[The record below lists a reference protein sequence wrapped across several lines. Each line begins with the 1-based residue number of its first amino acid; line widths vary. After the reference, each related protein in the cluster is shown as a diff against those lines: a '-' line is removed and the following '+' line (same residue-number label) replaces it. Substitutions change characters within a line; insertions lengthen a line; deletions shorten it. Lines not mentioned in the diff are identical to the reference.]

1 MKMAEILPSIFGAN
15 LMALK
20 NEITFLEAQGF
31 RTLHL
36 DMMDGSLVPNI
47 AFGPDH
53 VSVIKKNTA
62 MKVDVHLMV
71 SAPEKIIDKVIAAG
85 VDMISIHYEATIH
98 HIDILQR
105 IRKAGIKAGIVY
117 NPSTPLSSLK
127 YLLGYV
133 DYVLLMSINPGHWGQ
148 RFLELTFERVQEVRD
163 IIGNKNIAIE
173 IDGGVNAEI
182 ATRLRE
188 AGVSLIVVGGA
199 LFNGDKM
206 ENAARLNAAIA
217 E

>member
-1 MKMAEILPSIFGAN
+1 MAEILPSIFGAN

-53 VSVIKKNTA
+53 VSVIKKNTT

-127 YLLGYV
+127 YLLDYV

-188 AGVSLIVVGGA
+188 AGVSLIVVGGD

>member
-1 MKMAEILPSIFGAN
+1 MAEILPSIFGAN

>member
-1 MKMAEILPSIFGAN
+1 MAEILPSIFGAD

-20 NEITFLEAQGF
+20 SEITFLEAQGF

-53 VSVIKKNTA
+53 VSVIKKNTV

-98 HIDILQR
+98 HIDILQK

-127 YLLGYV
+127 YLLAYV
-133 DYVLLMSINPGHWGQ
+133 DYVLIMSINPGHWGQ
-148 RFLELTFERVQEVRD
+148 RFLELTFERVQEARD
-163 IIGNKNIAIE
+163 IIGNKDIAIE

-188 AGVSLIVVGGA
+188 AGVSLIVVGGE
-199 LFNGDKM
+199 LFNGNKI

-217 E
+217 K

>member
-1 MKMAEILPSIFGAN
+1 MAEILPSIFGAN

-53 VSVIKKNTA
+53 VSVIKKNTT

-105 IRKAGIKAGIVY
+105 VRKAGIKAGIVY

-148 RFLELTFERVQEVRD
+148 HFLELTFERVQEVRD

-188 AGVSLIVVGGA
+188 AGVSLIVVGGD

>member
-1 MKMAEILPSIFGAN
+1 MAEILPSIFGAN

-53 VSVIKKNTA
+53 VSVIKKNTT

-105 IRKAGIKAGIVY
+105 VRKAGIKAGIVY

-148 RFLELTFERVQEVRD
+148 RFVERTFERVQEVRD

-188 AGVSLIVVGGA
+188 AGVSLIVVGGE
-199 LFNGDKM
+199 LFNGNKI

-217 E
+217 K

>member
-1 MKMAEILPSIFGAN
+1 MAEILPSIFGAN

-188 AGVSLIVVGGA
+188 AGVSLIVVGGD